1 MNVRSNMLLFFFLY
15 FFFSVCMYDL
25 AYIMRN
31 HVLFLLFFF
40 SYIREVY
47 CKGSNAQ
54 HTCKCLCACTSMC
67 VCLFVCV
74 HCCVYVWVERRSL
87 HHSQTLSPFVVGSAK
102 PMLRCTVLST
112 TARTLGA
119 RLLTKADCSATA
131 QRTAA

>member
-1 MNVRSNMLLFFFLY
+1 
-15 FFFSVCMYDL
+15 MYDL

-31 HVLFLLFFF
+31 HVLFLLFFLAIF
-40 SYIREVY
+40 AKSTAR
-47 CKGSNAQ
+47 AQ
-54 HTCKCLCACTSMC
+54 MPNTRASACVRVPQCVC

-74 HCCVYVWVERRSL
+74 LCCVYVWVERRSL